1 MKKRINDY
9 ISKYLHKHNGHE
21 GKYESFAMF
30 IEDFFQNMEEE
41 YDDVREAFY
50 DELENFTEEVDEEM
64 AHAIVNNLKRKDGTH
79 SGAKWNMEEVESVCK
94 QYDIKNKVEA
104 IGKHYDP
111 LKFWVSMNYVYAVH
125 YNINRNLSGYVDLA
139 IDEMTNKNICFDDL
153 VKHVFKKM

>member
-9 ISKYLHKHNGHE
+9 ISKYLHKHIGHE

-64 AHAIVNNLKRKDGTH
+64 AHAIVDNLKRKDNTH
-79 SGAKWNMEEVESVCK
+79 SGAKWSMEEVETVCK
-94 QYDIKNKVEA
+94 QYDVKNKIESV
-104 IGKHYDP
+104 GKHYDM
-111 LKFWVSMNYVYAVH
+111 LRFWISMNYVYAVH

-139 IDEMTNKNICFDDL
+139 IDEMTNKNMCFDDL
-153 VKHVFKKM
+153 VKHVFRKM